1 MKKSILTVVV
11 LLGIMLASCNF
22 PMVQDNEAK
31 LATTVAETV
40 EALEAEV
47 KQPPLTI
54 PTQEPPAPPPATPEP
69 TIEVKPTSTS
79 IPCLYAAFV
88 SETIKDNTEM
98 GPNQSFTKSWTLKN
112 TGSCTWNKDYKL
124 VFSSGN
130 QMSGPKTQNFTKVV
144 KPGETIELKLDLV
157 APSKPDTYKGTWK
170 LRTDKGVDFGLPNG
184 IWVLIKVKM

>member
-11 LLGIMLASCNF
+11 LLGIMLTSCNF

-54 PTQEPPAPPPATPEP
+54 PTQEPPAPAPATPEP

-79 IPCLYAAFV
+79 IPCLYASFV
-88 SETIKDNTEM
+88 TETVKDGTKFSPGE
-98 GPNQSFTKSWTLKN
+98 SFTKSWTLKN
-112 TGSCTWNKDYKL
+112 TGSCTWNKDYSL

-130 QMSGPKTQNFTKVV
+130 KMGGPDKQNLTAVV
-144 KPGETIELKLDLV
+144 KPGETIKIEVQLT
-157 APSKPDTYKGTWK
+157 APSKTGTHKGTYK
-170 LRTDKGVDFGLPNG
+170 LRTDKGVNFGLPNG
-184 IWVLIKVKM
+184 IWVLIKVE